1 MKVKMIR
8 RIENIHKAGHSER
21 YLLNNHIPVID
32 FRFAV
37 KENMLIATDDDGGV
51 NMYVIKL

>member
-1 MKVKMIR
+1 MIR